1 MIQIRIRHS
10 LKPSKM
16 NLVFEKDLNEGDFLA
31 IFGQSGAGKTTI
43 LRIIAGLLKP
53 DYAYIKVGDEL
64 WANSDK
70 KFFLSPQKRNIG
82 FVFQDYAL
90 FPNLSVRQNLAYA
103 LKDKKNTDEKIDYF
117 LDLLALKD
125 FENAYPSK
133 LSGGQAQRVALA
145 RAILKE
151 PSLLLLDEPLS
162 ALDTKMRLSLQ
173 DELLRLY
180 EKFKLTSILVSHD
193 MPEIFK
199 LANKII
205 ELKDGLVLRDFVKK
219 DYLGALKPGLN
230 ARARILD
237 IQRNDEKV
245 YLSIL
250 LGEDLSRL
258 SIDKNTFD
266 KRFKALKIGQ
276 DISLSDIFTLSK

>member
-43 LRIIAGLLKP
+43 LRIIAGLLRP

-151 PSLLLLDEPLS
+151 PTLLLLDEPLS
-162 ALDTKMRLSLQ
+162 ALDTEMRLSLQ